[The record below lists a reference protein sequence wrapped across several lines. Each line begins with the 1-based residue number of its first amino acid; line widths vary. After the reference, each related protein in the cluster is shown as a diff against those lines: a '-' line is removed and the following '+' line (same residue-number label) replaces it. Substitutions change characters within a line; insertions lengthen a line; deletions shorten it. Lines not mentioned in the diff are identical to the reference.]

1 MDESSG
7 LAWWT
12 VLRSGR
18 QAPPDEIDRADMG
31 TAFGLDASLAPAD
44 EPLPAMPAASAP
56 PTATPP
62 WEHRL
67 IRRTGL

>member
-12 VLRSGR
+12 ALRPR
-18 QAPPDEIDRADMG
+18 PQTPPDADDRADMG
-31 TAFGLDASLAPAD
+31 TAFGLDASLAPAAAD
-44 EPLPAMPAASAP
+44 TPAMPAD
-56 PTATPP
+56 PTAPTPAPP

-67 IRRTGL
+67 VRRTGL